1 MLNRLRRQLTGLYFL
16 AALALLL
23 IIGGGTYSLLHYY
36 FQSTT
41 DLALQHRMAHEFR
54 LLGAPLPA
62 ELAAADSAWYVGR
75 PPNPRSLPTPVANS
89 TEGDGFGAGFP
100 LHDNFD
106 AEATFN
112 GELAAIYTLTLNT
125 DGVQLVVPGASNA
138 PLPDPD
144 GQAAA
149 AAWASG
155 YDWRTVR
162 LSSGE
167 RVRLL
172 TYRLSGVDGSVLVQ
186 MGRPLA
192 DQDRILNR
200 LLVGLLTLGG
210 LSAIGLSA
218 ASWFLAGRTLGPA
231 QQAMERQQAFVSNAS
246 HELRAPLTLIRA
258 SAEVAQRTGPAG
270 DDEWQ
275 TLIGD
280 VLQESDHMSRLVED
294 LLLLSRLDSGRI
306 ELAHVPVA
314 LADLLEDVGRQ
325 VGRVAAA
332 HGVELTRGETAGR
345 AWGDPVRLRQV
356 LLILLDNALQHTPSG
371 GGIQLSAS
379 AQGRQV
385 RIVVADTGH
394 GIPPE
399 HLPHVFERFYRV
411 DSTRNGNNAGAGLGL
426 AIAKSLVE
434 AQHGRIWLESDIAGG
449 TKAIITLPAAA
460 S

>member
-62 ELAAADSAWYVGR
+62 ELAAADSAWYGGR
-75 PPNPRSLPTPVANS
+75 SSSPRSLPTSVATS

-100 LHDNFD
+100 PHDNFD
-106 AEATFN
+106 TEATFN

-125 DGVQLVVPGASNA
+125 DGVQLVVPGAPDA

-149 AAWASG
+149 AAWANG
-155 YDWRTVR
+155 HDWRTVR

-172 TYRLSGVDGSVLVQ
+172 TYRVSGVDGSVLVQ

-192 DQDRILNR
+192 DQDRILNQ

-210 LSAIGLSA
+210 LSAVGLSA
-218 ASWFLAGRTLGPA
+218 TSWFLAGRTLGPA

-258 SAEVAQRTGPAG
+258 SAEVAQRTAPAG
-270 DDEWQ
+270 DGEWQ

-314 LADLLEDVGRQ
+314 LADLLEDVRRQ
-325 VGRVAAA
+325 VGRVAAV
-332 HGVELTRGETAGR
+332 HGVELTTGETTGR

-371 GGIQLSAS
+371 GSIQLSAS
-379 AQGRQV
+379 AQGKQV

-411 DSTRNGNNAGAGLGL
+411 DSTRHGNNAGAGLGL

-434 AQHGRIWLESDIAGG
+434 AQHGRIWLENDIAGG
-449 TKAIITLPAAA
+449 TKAMITLPAAA